1 MGRSLLPAGYGAFL
15 ADLKLRIRRAQVK
28 ASLAANRGMIELYW
42 DIGKSI
48 VERQRRDGWGRSI
61 VKRLAWDLQAAFPG
75 TRGFSPL
82 NIWRMRA
89 FYLSYTSQKS
99 KLSRVV
105 TVLESETPPRAV
117 SGLPGSI
124 LQRPLENWERTKL
137 ARPVRELDA
146 AILPRVVSEIPWG
159 QNIALFQKVK
169 DPVCRLW
176 YAKMTFEHGWS
187 LPILIH
193 KIESGLYESQ
203 GQAVT
208 NFKATLPPL
217 QSDLAQQAIK
227 DPYTFDFMTLADDA
241 KERELEQGLVD
252 HIQKFLIELGI
263 GFAFVGRQVHLEVEG
278 EDSYIDLLF
287 YHLRLRCYVV
297 IELKAGQFKPE
308 YAGKMNFYLSAVDE
322 RLRHPDDK
330 PTIGLILCR
339 SKRKLI
345 AEYALRDVRK
355 PIGVAA
361 WQTKLERSLPK
372 SLKSQLPSIA
382 DIERE
387 LGQAPAQPDA
397 TKPPTGT
404 SEK

>member
-15 ADLKLRIRRAQVK
+15 ADLKTRIRRAQVK

-48 VERQRRDGWGRSI
+48 VERQRREGWGKS
-61 VKRLAWDLQAAFPG
+61 VVERLAADLQKAFPG
-75 TRGFSPL
+75 VRGFSRQ
-82 NIWRMRA
+82 NIWKMRMFHLA
-89 FYLSYTSQKS
+89 YAE
-99 KLSRVV
+99 
-105 TVLESETPPRAV
+105 ES
-117 SGLPGSI
+117 SI
-124 LQRPLENWERTKL
+124 LSQPVRELDGTKL
-137 ARPVRELDA
+137 ARPVRELETEILTQA
-146 AILPRVVSEIPWG
+146 ASELGKPNLLQLVRELPWG
-159 QNIALFQKVK
+159 HNILLLFQVK
-169 DPVCRLW
+169 TPKERLW
-176 YAKMTFEHGWS
+176 YAQKALEHGWS
-187 LPILIH
+187 RSILRHHIDTR
-193 KIESGLYESQ
+193 LYESQ

-297 IELKAGQFKPE
+297 IELKTGQFKPE

-339 SKRKLI
+339 SKRKLS
-345 AEYALRDVRK
+345 AEYALRDIRK

-387 LGQAPAQPDA
+387 LGQSPADAPRPDA
-397 TKPPTGT
+397 TKLSTET